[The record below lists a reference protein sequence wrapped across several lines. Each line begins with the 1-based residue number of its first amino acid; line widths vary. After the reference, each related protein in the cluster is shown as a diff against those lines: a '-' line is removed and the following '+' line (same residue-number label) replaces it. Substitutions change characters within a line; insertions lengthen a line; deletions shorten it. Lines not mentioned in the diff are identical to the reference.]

1 VFQQNL
7 SYASLERNEL
17 KPLPKLRVSLL
28 TGRTIEQ
35 GTGKETGKFSEKY
48 LESVSVC
55 QLDPEDMIFLKVK
68 ENENIKVT
76 TEFGSVIMKVVKSK
90 RAPHSGVVFIPYGPW
105 ASALAN
111 PETHG
116 TGMPSLKGEMAE
128 IECAP
133 AEKVLSLQELLRS
146 RFRRT

>member
-1 VFQQNL
+1 M
-7 SYASLERNEL
+7 
-17 KPLPKLRVSLL
+17 PKLKVYLL

-35 GTGKETGKFSEKY
+35 GTSKETGKFSEKY
-48 LESVSVC
+48 LESISVC
-55 QLDPEDMIFLKVK
+55 QMDPEDMNSLKVK

-76 TEFGSVIMKVVKSK
+76 TEFGAVIMKVVKSK
-90 RAPHSGVVFIPYGPW
+90 RAPHSEVVFIPYGPW
-105 ASALAN
+105 ASVLAN

-128 IECAP
+128 IERAP